1 MCLSPVFLGHGFST
15 RVLNLVSIRRRHG
28 LKTRATNG
36 GIGGWGWRRLQSAAM
51 AEESL
56 KRLIRDIPDFPKP
69 GILFRDITP
78 LLADPSGLALAVELL
93 ANPFRGKNID
103 LVVGAESR
111 GFIFGTAVACCLS
124 AGFVIVRKPGK
135 LPHKKV
141 SKTYDLEYGKDTLE
155 MHADAIVKGQ
165 RVLIVDDVLA
175 TGGTMKACCDLVEH
189 LDGEIVGVAVLTEL
203 LGLAGRAK
211 VMPHKVHSVLKY
223 E

>member
-1 MCLSPVFLGHGFST
+1 MLDSEQ
-15 RVLNLVSIRRRHG
+15 R
-28 LKTRATNG
+28 
-36 GIGGWGWRRLQSAAM
+36 
-51 AEESL
+51 L

-78 LLADPSGLALAVELL
+78 LLADASGLALSVELL
-93 ANPFRGKNID
+93 ANPFRGKRID

-135 LPHKKV
+135 LPHRRI
-141 SKTYDLEYGKDTLE
+141 SQSYELEYGTDSLE

-165 RVLIVDDVLA
+165 RVLVVDDLLA
-175 TGGTMKACCDLVEH
+175 TGGTMRACCQMVQKLG
-189 LDGEIVGVAVLTEL
+189 GELAGIAVLIEL
-203 LGLAGRAK
+203 ASLKGRDRLA
-211 VMPHKVHSVLKY
+211 PTSVHSVVRY